1 MKLVITEKQSVARD
15 IARVL
20 NATGKAKG
28 YIYNEEYYIT
38 WALGHL
44 VTLEDPHGQN
54 PNWSEKDWTLD
65 DLPMLPKDFKYKVID
80 NVKEQF
86 EVIKDLIHK
95 PEVDELI
102 NAGDDGREGEYI
114 QRLIYEKAGNM
125 KPVMRLRFSS
135 MDDGTIKKAFQNLV
149 PDSVMDNIYESAK
162 CRAWSDWKLGMNLSR
177 LVCVANGL
185 YGYSVGRVQTTVV
198 AMIANRNDEIA
209 NFVSKDFF
217 QVSAGFKADE
227 IYDGVLIDEEGV
239 VNFADKKDADKIL
252 SQIEGKDGII
262 ISIKKKKKKVLRPEL
277 YNLSALQIDA
287 NKRFGFS
294 PDETL
299 KYAQSLYETHKITTY
314 PRTDSRYLTTGIAS
328 EIPDYIDAINKQ
340 GYPVDKTPVK
350 NGAVIDKRIIDD
362 RKVSDHHA
370 IIINNN
376 FASYDLSL
384 LSSAEKNLLDLIIER
399 MLISFS
405 PNYEYMQT
413 SVITEIEEH
422 SFLSTGTETICLGW
436 KETAQALGARTK
448 QDASQIFVGIEEGK
462 TVPCVGCA
470 RLNKKTVPPRQY
482 TDGTIIEAMVNVA
495 SLIEDKNLK
504 QSIRI
509 AKGIGTEATRSEILK
524 NIIDKGFV
532 ETKSV
537 KKSKYLF
544 VTEKGRNLLKIAPD
558 KLKDPILSAEWENCF
573 SQIAAGNMSADE
585 FNKEIDEY
593 ITEVVNNYHKVSGLT
608 DPDAVGKCPYCGG
621 NFKKGKFGLYCA
633 NKCGFVLRKFSGV
646 ELTTSQIKNLINGNE
661 VLVKGVHSKKTGK
674 DFDCYIKPKK
684 KGDKFVT
691 VDSEFNGKTYH
702 MLSFDMRFPKKK
714 G

>member
-1 MKLVITEKQSVARD
+1 MKLVITDKPSVAWD

-86 EVIKDLIHK
+86 EVIKDLIHR
-95 PEVDELI
+95 PEITELI

-114 QRLIYEKAGNM
+114 QRLIYEKAGNT

-149 PDSVMDNIYESAK
+149 PASVMDNIYESAK

-185 YGYSVGRVQTTVV
+185 YGYSIGRVQTTVV

-262 ISIKKKKKKVLRPEL
+262 TSIKKEKKKVLRPEL

-370 IIINNN
+370 IIINSN

-448 QDASQIFVGIEEGK
+448 QDASQIFVGIKEDK

-504 QSIRI
+504 QSIRL

-573 SQIAAGNMSADE
+573 SQIAAGNMSADV
-585 FNKEIDEY
+585 FNKEIDDY
-593 ITEVVNNYHKVSGLT
+593 IIEVVNNYHKVSGLT

-633 NKCGFVLRKFSGV
+633 NKCGFVLRKFGGV
-646 ELTTSQIKNLINGNE
+646 DLTISQIKNLINGNE
-661 VLVKGVHSKKTGK
+661 VLIKGVHSKKTGK

-691 VDSEFNGKTYH
+691 VDSEFDGKTYH
-702 MLSFDMRFPKKK
+702 MLSLDMRFPKKK

>member
-262 ISIKKKKKKVLRPEL
+262 ISIKKEKKKVLRPEL

>member
-1 MKLVITEKQSVARD
+1 MKLVITEKPSVARD

-80 NVKEQF
+80 NVKDQF

-95 PEVDELI
+95 SEVDELI

-114 QRLIYEKAGNM
+114 QRLIYEKAGNT

-149 PDSVMDNIYESAK
+149 PASVMDNIYESAK

-177 LVCVANGL
+177 LVCVTNGL
-185 YGYSVGRVQTTVV
+185 YGYSIGRVQTTVV

-262 ISIKKKKKKVLRPEL
+262 TSIKKEKKKVLRPEL

-328 EIPDYIDAINKQ
+328 EIPDYINAINKQ

-448 QDASQIFVGIEEGK
+448 QDASQIFAGIEEGK

-504 QSIRI
+504 QSIRL
-509 AKGIGTEATRSEILK
+509 AKGIGTVATRSEILK
-524 NIIDKGFV
+524 NIIEKGFV

-585 FNKEIDEY
+585 FNKEIDDY
-593 ITEVVNNYHKVSGLT
+593 IIEVVNNYHKVSGLT

-633 NKCGFVLRKFSGV
+633 NKCGFVLRKFGGV
-646 ELTTSQIKNLINGNE
+646 DLTISQIKNLIHGNE
-661 VLVKGVHSKKTGK
+661 VLVKGIHSKKTGK

-691 VDSEFNGKTYH
+691 VDSEFDGKTYH

>member
-1 MKLVITEKQSVARD
+1 MKLVITEKPSVARD

-80 NVKEQF
+80 NVKDQF

-95 PEVDELI
+95 SEVDELI

-114 QRLIYEKAGNM
+114 QRLIYEKAGNT

-149 PDSVMDNIYESAK
+149 PASVMDNIYESAK

-177 LVCVANGL
+177 LVCVTNGL
-185 YGYSVGRVQTTVV
+185 YGYSIGRVQTTVV

-262 ISIKKKKKKVLRPEL
+262 TSIKKEKKKVSRPEL

-376 FASYDLSL
+376 FISYDLSL

-448 QDASQIFVGIEEGK
+448 QDASQIFAGIEEGK

-504 QSIRI
+504 QSIRL
-509 AKGIGTEATRSEILK
+509 AKGIGTVATRSEILK
-524 NIIDKGFV
+524 NIIEKGFV

-585 FNKEIDEY
+585 FNKEIDDY
-593 ITEVVNNYHKVSGLT
+593 IIEVVNNYHKVSGLT

-633 NKCGFVLRKFSGV
+633 NKCGFVLRKFGGV
-646 ELTTSQIKNLINGNE
+646 DLTISQIKNLIHGNE

-684 KGDKFVT
+684 KGNKFVT
-691 VDSEFNGKTYH
+691 VDSEFDGKTYH